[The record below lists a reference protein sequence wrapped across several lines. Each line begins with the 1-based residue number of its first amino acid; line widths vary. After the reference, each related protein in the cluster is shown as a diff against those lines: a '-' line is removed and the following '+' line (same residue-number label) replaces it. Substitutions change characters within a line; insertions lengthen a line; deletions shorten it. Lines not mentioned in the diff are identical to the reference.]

1 MYDRSLTLL
10 LVMLHKENPKCFLIK
25 VMNASSFQQRLPF
38 CFQKMMLR
46 VAAAN
51 CFFAHFIFKNIFIFD
66 CFLEMKVEMKIFM
79 QKGILS
85 NCAFFACVRIGSFS
99 SWIKCWPSD
108 LSSFLFASNHCIRL
122 MTVLRQKTFFPS
134 G

>member
-1 MYDRSLTLL
+1 MFSYQSSECIITSAKTSLL
-10 LVMLHKENPKCFLIK
+10 LPKNDVKSCCCKLLLC
-25 VMNASSFQQRLPF
+25 SFY
-38 CFQKMMLR
+38 FQKY
-46 VAAAN
+46 
-51 CFFAHFIFKNIFIFD
+51 IFIFD

-85 NCAFFACVRIGSFS
+85 DCAFVACVRIGSFS

-122 MTVLRQKTFFPS
+122 MTVLHQKTFFPS